1 MKDSTET
8 TLPAP
13 LLTENQAAELL
24 QLTPRAL
31 QAWRYQGRGPRY
43 VKISARAIRYQLDD
57 LQEWIAKRLR
67 RSTSDPGHD
76 SDSCSSGAGR

>member
-57 LQEWIAKRLR
+57 LQKWIAKRLR
-67 RSTSDPGHD
+67 RSTSDPGPE
-76 SDSCSSGAGR
+76 CCTKPK